1 MRKLENPMSEPRS
14 ASILSLDSNLWEHS
28 GEDSLSRRGFL
39 ALIGGLTLWGLAL
52 NALLATW
59 ALSVGFRPNLWVT
72 LLLGLA
78 VPIVGIILTK
88 KTSSVPLALVG
99 YHLVLVPFGL
109 LLGPILETYIRIGG
123 MALVTNALMLTG
135 CTTGVMTLL
144 GLSYP
149 KVFAKLGGVLFAALI
164 ALVVLRLVSFFVPS
178 LAAAGW
184 IEWLAAGIFTL
195 YIGYDC
201 HRAMAIPATGRN
213 AVDVAISLYLDIINL
228 FLTILRL
235 LSRRD

>member
-1 MRKLENPMSEPRS
+1 MG
-14 ASILSLDSNLWEHS
+14 I
-28 GEDSLSRRGFL
+28 
-39 ALIGGLTLWGLAL
+39 
-52 NALLATW
+52 
-59 ALSVGFRPNLWVT
+59 VT
-72 LLLGLA
+72 
-78 VPIVGIILTK
+78 
-88 KTSSVPLALVG
+88 S
-99 YHLVLVPFGL
+99 
-109 LLGPILETYIRIGG
+109 
-123 MALVTNALMLTG
+123 ALMLTG

-149 KVFAKLGGVLFAALI
+149 NVFARLGGVLFASLM
-164 ALVVLRLVSFFVPS
+164 ALVILRLVSLFVPS

-213 AVDVAISLYLDIINL
+213 ALDVAISLYLDIINL

-235 LSRRD
+235 LSPRD